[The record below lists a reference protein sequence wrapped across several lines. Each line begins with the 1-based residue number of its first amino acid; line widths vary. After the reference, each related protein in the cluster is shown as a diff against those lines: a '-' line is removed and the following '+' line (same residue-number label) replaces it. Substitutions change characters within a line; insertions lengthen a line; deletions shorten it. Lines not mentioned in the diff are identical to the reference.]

1 MAKTNNINVDILN
14 EIIIGRV
21 EPHIYAFTTET
32 IPNYLKVGD
41 TYRPIETRLNEWRE
55 YFPNLE
61 KKFENIAKVDDD
73 TFFRDYAVHFYLEN
87 ELKRNRLQRGALKN
101 IPYYSNEF
109 FENATEKDLHDAI
122 NDIKKGHEKN
132 ESKYQYYRF
141 DESHIPITHTYKRS
155 DVELILRPNQQE
167 TLKKF
172 REAID
177 KGRTNLLMYAVM
189 RFGKT
194 FTSLCC
200 AVEMGAKLV
209 VVVSAKADVK
219 EEWKKTV
226 QSLKNFDG
234 YYFLDSNSL
243 LQSETIIAEKQKVNE
258 KIVLF
263 LTLQDLQGDKLKSK
277 HKEVFE
283 NQIDLLLIDET
294 HFGARATEYGKV
306 LRVGDLKTNEI
317 KSEEKLNDISID
329 KIDEIEKELKAK
341 IRIHL
346 SGTPYRILMN
356 SEFTNDDIIAFYQ
369 FSDIAED
376 QEKWDSRV
384 RIINEK
390 RENLCKTAINEWNN
404 PYFGFPQMI
413 RFAFNPNESSR
424 KKMEEMKK
432 NGVTYTFSELF
443 KPQSISKDNK
453 TNLHKKFLHEQEI
466 LDLLKVIDGSE
477 EDANLL
483 SFLDYDKIKEG
494 KMCRHIVCVL
504 PYRASCDALELLIKN
519 NKFKHLSNYEIINI
533 SGVDNEKKFED
544 TKAVQKE
551 IKDCESEN
559 VKTITLTVNRML
571 TGSTVP
577 EWDTMLYLKDTASP
591 QEYDQ
596 AIFRLQNQYIKVYK
610 EPNGDVVKYNM
621 KPQTLLVDFNPNRMF
636 VMQEEKAQIFNIN
649 TEIDGNL
656 KLVERLKRELEVS
669 PIFHLN
675 KDKLVQVIPTD
686 ILNVV
691 REYSSNRSVLDEA
704 KVIPLDLSLLLID
717 EIRQEIERQNEI
729 GSTNGLKIEPH
740 EKPDGG
746 TELDLPIGT
755 KKPDADTNTK
765 NETDKNNE
773 NEKDNHEAIIRKKFA
788 SYYSRILFFAFCT
801 EAKIISLQEIIELIE
816 TDAESKRIANN
827 LELNITILKLLR
839 KNIQHYVLSKL
850 EYKIQNIN
858 SLANDT
864 KILPIERASNAM
876 KKFSR
881 LSESEIVTPEIVT
894 DKIINGL
901 PTKAIDKNTMLL
913 DIAAKQG
920 EFVYAVYKKTYKK
933 YGKAIANNF
942 YSIPTSKIAYEFTR
956 KVYKL
961 LELDVKLIEAN
972 YTSYDLIS
980 ENKFIEKETIK
991 INNKKMKFN
1000 VIVGNPPYQQSDG
1013 GAQASAKPIYNLF
1026 VDIAKDLN
1034 PSNIAMI
1041 MPTRWFAGGRGLN
1054 EFRDQMLNDLHISE
1068 LHDFLKPDLIFQNIN
1083 LRGGICYFLW
1093 DKDYDNSKSLT
1104 KVFTYNDDLTPSINN
1119 RSLKTVDSDI
1129 LIRHSIAIEMINKIN
1144 SHKEFES
1151 FENHISSLRPFGFRG
1166 YFSKDEQF
1174 RDSNKGLKEP
1184 VICYGKG
1191 KKIGY
1196 LERDEITK
1204 NIEWIDKFK
1213 VYTPRANNIGTELND
1228 DNLNTFV
1235 GNPKTICT
1243 ESYIVVGVNLE
1254 LDKISATNLCKYFT
1268 TKFAR
1273 FQHSIGKASQDAT
1286 SKTYKFIPVQNF
1298 TTDSDVDWNK
1308 TTEEID
1314 KQLYTK
1320 YKLSNEE
1327 IDFIDE
1333 MIKPMAS

>member
-1 MAKTNNINVDILN
+1 MPETNNINVDILDDL
-14 EIIIGRV
+14 IIGRV
-21 EPHIYAFTTET
+21 EPQIYAFTTET

-41 TYRPIETRLNEWRE
+41 TYRPIEIRLNEWRK

-61 KKFENIAKVDDD
+61 KKFGDVAKVDDE
-73 TFFRDYAVHFYLEN
+73 TFFRDYAVHFFLEN
-87 ELKRNRLQRGALKN
+87 ELKRSRLKPNALKG

-109 FENATEKDLHDAI
+109 FENATEEDLQEAI
-122 NDIKKGHEKN
+122 KDIKSGHQNN

-141 DESHIPITHTYKRS
+141 DESHIPITHTYTRTEKYP
-155 DVELILRPNQQE
+155 LRPNQQK
-167 TLKKF
+167 TVDNF
-172 REAID
+172 REAIK

-189 RFGKT
+189 RFGKS
-194 FTSLCC
+194 FTSMSC
-200 AVEMGAKLV
+200 AVEMGANLV

-226 QSLKNFDG
+226 ESHINFDG
-234 YYFLDSNSL
+234 FCFLDSTSL
-243 LQSETIIAEKQKVNE
+243 LTSDTIIAEKQKAKE

-263 LTLQDLQGDKLKSK
+263 LTLQDLQGDEIKSK
-277 HKEVFE
+277 HKEIFE

-306 LRVGDLKTNEI
+306 LKEENLSAKEI
-317 KSEEKLNDISID
+317 KSELKLNDNTLDDLEISN
-329 KIDEIEKELKAK
+329 KVFNSK

-369 FSDIAED
+369 FTNIAED
-376 QEKWDSRV
+376 QEEWDL
-384 RIINEK
+384 
-390 RENLCKTAINEWNN
+390 ENLNKDEIKEWDN
-404 PYFGFPQMI
+404 PYYGFPQMI

-432 NGVTYTFSELF
+432 KGVTYAFSELF
-443 KPQSISKDNK
+443 RPQSITIDKENK
-453 TNLHKKFLHEQEI
+453 LHKKFKYEKEI

-477 EDANLL
+477 DDSNLL

-504 PYRASCDALELLIKN
+504 PYRASCDALEEIIKT

-533 SGVDNEKKFED
+533 SGVENEKNFKD
-544 TKAVQKE
+544 TQAVQAK
-551 IKDCESEN
+551 IKKCESEN

-596 AIFRLQNQYIKVYK
+596 AIFRLQNQFIKIFK
-610 EPNGDVVKYNM
+610 EPSGDVVKFNM

-636 VMQEEKAQIFNIN
+636 QMQEHKSQIYNVN
-649 TEIDGNL
+649 TDKNGNNL
-656 KLVERLKRELEVS
+656 LEERIRKELEIS
-669 PIFHLN
+669 PIVILQNN
-675 KDKLVQVIPTD
+675 KIVQIEPAN
-686 ILNVV
+686 ILDAV
-691 REYSSNRSVLDEA
+691 RKYSSSRSVFDEA
-704 KVIPLDLSLLLID
+704 TTISIDYSLLNI
-717 EIRQEIERQNEI
+717 EAIKAEIERQGKI
-729 GSTNGLKIEPH
+729 GSRQGIEIKAT
-740 EKPDGG
+740 EGEGDEIDTDGIPDS
-746 TELDLPIGT
+746 EED
-755 KKPDADTNTK
+755 
-765 NETDKNNE
+765 E
-773 NEKDNHEAIIRKKFA
+773 NEGNSKSKTKDDEAVNDYKGQFA
-788 SYYSRILFFAFCT
+788 MYYARILFFAFLT
-801 EAKIISLQEIIELIE
+801 DSRVKSLQEIIISIKDNADNL
-816 TDAESKRIANN
+816 RIATN
-827 LELNITILKLLR
+827 LNLDSIILDLFQKHINPFILSELD
-839 KNIQHYVLSKL
+839 
-850 EYKIQNIN
+850 YKIHNIN
-858 SLANDT
+858 SLANDSA
-864 KILPIERASNAM
+864 ISPIERASNAM

-881 LSESEIVTPEIVT
+881 LSDSEIVTPEFVT

-901 PTKAIDKNTMLL
+901 PAKAIDNNTMLL
-913 DIAAKQG
+913 DIASKQG
-920 EFVYAVYKKTYKK
+920 EFVYAVFKKF
-933 YGKAIANNF
+933 GPAIANKF

-1026 VDIAKDLN
+1026 VDVAKQLS

-1054 EFRDQMLNDLHISE
+1054 EFRDQMLNDTHISE
-1068 LHDFLKPDLIFQNIN
+1068 LHDFLKPELIFQNIN

-1093 DKDYDNSKSLT
+1093 DKAYDNTQELT
-1104 KVFTYNDDLTPSINN
+1104 KVFTYRDDLIPKMNN
-1119 RSLKTVDSDI
+1119 RSLKTEDSDI
-1129 LIRHSIAIEMINKIN
+1129 LIRHSIGIEMINKIN
-1144 SHKEFES
+1144 SHSDFES
-1151 FENHISSLRPFGFRG
+1151 FEKHISSLRPFGFRG
-1166 YFSKDEQF
+1166 YFTKDDKF
-1174 RDSNKGLKEP
+1174 RDSKKGLKNP

-1191 KKIGY
+1191 KQTGF
-1196 LERDEITK
+1196 LEREEITK
-1204 NIEWIDKFK
+1204 NTEWIDKFK

-1228 DNLNTFV
+1228 DNLNSFV
-1235 GNPKTICT
+1235 GIPNTICT
-1243 ESYIVVGVNLE
+1243 ESYLVIGVDLE
-1254 LDKISATNLCKYFT
+1254 LNQTSATNLCKYLT

-1273 FQHSIGKASQDAT
+1273 FQHSLGKASQDAT
-1286 SKTYKFIPVQNF
+1286 SKTFRFVPTQNF
-1298 TTDSDVDWNK
+1298 TDNSDIDWSK
-1308 TTEEID
+1308 STVEID

-1320 YKLSNEE
+1320 YKLTKEE
-1327 IDFIDE
+1327 IEFIE
-1333 MIKPMAS
+1333 SMIKSMAV